1 MGKRQKGCR
10 ASREAVGSASSREWS
25 RGFFCALAKLIDIHG
40 TTTPDMECLFSGGG
54 DPQYADEI
62 DQAVFK
68 RHGLMPNTE
77 GQPRPALAWKILSQK
92 ESDPLTVAKRA

>member
-25 RGFFCALAKLIDIHG
+25 RGFFCALAKLIDMHG

-68 RHGLMPNTE
+68 RHGLMPNT
-77 GQPRPALAWKILSQK
+77 GRQVRR
-92 ESDPLTVAKRA
+92 ESGETDD